1 MDGKEDPAG
10 VRCRDGHRASSFAV
24 GCASTKTTAQLSGE
38 KIFRADK
45 AFSDAK
51 DGNASLN
58 AKDALAVA
66 EGKLAKAKD
75 AFGQNFDEATNL
87 AEQAVVDAD
96 YAHAK
101 ATTQKSLKIAE
112 EIRKQRRP
120 APGNPA
126 DVRMTFLQGGIGR

>member
-1 MDGKEDPAG
+1 MDGEKRRIRQ
-10 VRCRDGHRASSFAV
+10 VFIVVAV
-24 GCASTKTTAQLSGE
+24 IGLLFTAGCAAPKTTAQLSGE

-75 AFGQNFDEATNL
+75 AFAKQNFDEAANL
-87 AEQAVVDAD
+87 AEQAVVDAE
-96 YAHAK
+96 YAQAK
-101 ATTQKSLKIAE
+101 ATTQKSLNIAE
-112 EIRKQRRP
+112 EKRKNNDSLRQEIRQMS
-120 APGNPA
+120 N
-126 DVRMTFLQGGIGR
+126 

>member
-1 MDGKEDPAG
+1 MDGKKRRIRQVFVVVTVIG
-10 VRCRDGHRASSFAV
+10 LLFSV
-24 GCASTKTTAQLSGE
+24 GCAASKTTAQMSGE

-75 AFGQNFDEATNL
+75 AFAKQNFDEAANL
-87 AEQAVVDAD
+87 AEQAVVDAE
-96 YAHAK
+96 YAQAR
-101 ATTQKSLKIAE
+101 ATTQKSLNIAE
-112 EIRKQRRP
+112 EKRKNNDSLRQEIRQMS
-120 APGNPA
+120 N
-126 DVRMTFLQGGIGR
+126 

>member
-1 MDGKEDPAG
+1 MDGKKRRLRQVFVVVAVIG
-10 VRCRDGHRASSFAV
+10 LLFAV

-66 EGKLAKAKD
+66 EGKLAKAKE
-75 AFGQNFDEATNL
+75 AFGKQNFDEAANL
-87 AEQAVVDAD
+87 AEQASVDAE

-112 EIRKQRRP
+112 EIRKNNDALRQEIQQ
-120 APGNPA
+120 
-126 DVRMTFLQGGIGR
+126 MSK

>member
-1 MDGKEDPAG
+1 MDGKKRRIQRVFVVVTVIG
-10 VRCRDGHRASSFAV
+10 LLFAV

-75 AFGQNFDEATNL
+75 AFGKQNFDEATNL

-112 EIRKQRRP
+112 EIRKNNDALRQEIQQ
-120 APGNPA
+120 
-126 DVRMTFLQGGIGR
+126 MSE

>member
-1 MDGKEDPAG
+1 MDGEKRRIRQVLIVVAVIG
-10 VRCRDGHRASSFAV
+10 LLFAV
-24 GCASTKTTAQLSGE
+24 GCAAPKTTAQLSGE

-75 AFGQNFDEATNL
+75 AFAKQNFDEAANL
-87 AEQAVVDAD
+87 AEQAVVDAE
-96 YAHAK
+96 YAQAR
-101 ATTQKSLKIAE
+101 ATTQKSLNIAE
-112 EIRKQRRP
+112 EKRKNNDSLRQEIRQMS
-120 APGNPA
+120 N
-126 DVRMTFLQGGIGR
+126 

>member
-1 MDGKEDPAG
+1 MDGEKRRIRQVFIVVAVIG
-10 VRCRDGHRASSFAV
+10 LLFAV
-24 GCASTKTTAQLSGE
+24 GCAAPKTTAQLSGE

-75 AFGQNFDEATNL
+75 AFAKQNFDEAANL
-87 AEQAVVDAD
+87 AEQAVVDAE
-96 YAHAK
+96 YAQAK
-101 ATTQKSLKIAE
+101 ATTQKSLNIAE
-112 EIRKQRRP
+112 EKRKNNDSLRQEIRQMS
-120 APGNPA
+120 N
-126 DVRMTFLQGGIGR
+126 